1 MKIILSLQCGN
12 NEKENQRA
20 GVTDPFK
27 IIDNYLDKNSGSALT
42 GVKYINRNGK
52 PGVALVNV

>member
-1 MKIILSLQCGN
+1 MGIIK
-12 NEKENQRA
+12 KENQRA